1 MRLHSDWER
10 SESAR
15 KTTTLHDLEAERAL
29 LGGLLIDPR
38 RLTDVEERLQP
49 EAFYDPLH
57 RRIYA
62 AMIAIE
68 DRAAIDPITVK
79 GKLSEAGELDA
90 ATSERLRVIE
100 ESTLSAA
107 NVAHYAE
114 IVLDKAM
121 RRRLSEVAEEIG
133 KLAIEAGQDV
143 ATLSD
148 NAERLVF
155 GVTDQSRRGE
165 PRELRGIL
173 AETVELIQ
181 QMRDRKTTVTG
192 LSTGI
197 YLLDHRTT
205 GFHPGELFI
214 LAARPGVGKTS
225 LAMNIAVHAANRA
238 DPPVSVAVFNL
249 EMPATQLALRMLCA
263 EARISQGKLK
273 AGALSHHD
281 MEQIVQHAADLYNA
295 PIYIDDSSSLT
306 INELRSKARR
316 LKQADP
322 NLGLIVIDY
331 LQLMHGRGRSES
343 RHLEIAE
350 ISRGL
355 KSLSKELNL
364 PVLALSQLSRDVEK
378 GKRRPQLSDLR
389 ESGSIEQDADCVL
402 FLHKDGEIEP
412 QGPGGP
418 IPMELIIAKQRN
430 GATGSFDLVFMSE
443 FTRFENAAREDEPP
457 HPGA

>member
-1 MRLHSDWER
+1 MRLRSDWENG
-10 SESAR
+10 ESRR
-15 KTTTLHDLEAERAL
+15 KKTSLQDLDAERAL

-38 RLTDVEERLQP
+38 KIADVEERLDP

-62 AMIAIE
+62 AMIAVE
-68 DRAAIDPITVK
+68 DRAAIDTITVK
-79 GKLSEAGELDA
+79 ARLSEAGDLDA

-100 ESTLSAA
+100 ESALSAA

-114 IVLDKAM
+114 IVLDKAL
-121 RRRLSEVAEEIG
+121 RRRLSDVAEEIG
-133 KLAIEAGQDV
+133 QLAAEAGQDV
-143 ATLSD
+143 ATISD
-148 NAERLVF
+148 SAERLIF
-155 GVTDQSRRGE
+155 GVTDQGRRGE
-165 PRELRGIL
+165 PRALKDVL
-173 AETVELIQ
+173 AETMDLIQ
-181 QMRDRKTTVTG
+181 SMRDRKTTVTG
-192 LSTGI
+192 LPTGI
-197 YLLDHRTT
+197 YLLDQRTT

-225 LAMNIAVHAANRA
+225 LAMNIAVHAATRA
-238 DPPVSVAVFNL
+238 DPPVGVAVFNL

-263 EARISQGKLK
+263 EARIGQGKLK
-273 AGALSHHD
+273 AGALSQHD
-281 MEQIVQHAADLYNA
+281 MQQIIDHASVLYSA
-295 PIYIDDSSSLT
+295 PIFVDDSSMLT

-316 LKQADP
+316 LKQQHP
-322 NLGLIVIDY
+322 ELGFIVIDY
-331 LQLMHGRGRSES
+331 LQLMSARGRSES

-355 KSLSKELNL
+355 KSLSKELGL
-364 PVLALSQLSRDVEK
+364 PILALSQLSRDVEK
-378 GKRRPQLSDLR
+378 GKRKPQLSDLR

-402 FLHKDGEIEP
+402 FLHKEGEIEP

-443 FTRFENAAREDEPP
+443 LTRFENAAREDEPP
-457 HPGA
+457 PPGA

>member
-1 MRLHSDWER
+1 MRLRSDWER
-10 SESAR
+10 GESPR
-15 KTTTLHDLEAERAL
+15 KTTTLHDLDAERAL

-38 RLTDVEERLQP
+38 KLADVEERLGA

-62 AMIAIE
+62 AMLAIE
-68 DRAAIDPITVK
+68 DRSAIDSITVK
-79 GKLSEAGELDA
+79 GKLSEAGHLDA
-90 ATSERLRVIE
+90 AMVERLRVIE
-100 ESTLSAA
+100 ESALSAA

-121 RRRLSEVAEEIG
+121 RRRLAEVAEEISQ
-133 KLAIEAGQDV
+133 LAVEAGQDI
-143 ATLSD
+143 ATISD
-148 NAERLVF
+148 SAERLIF
-155 GVTDQSRRGE
+155 NVTDQGRRGE
-165 PRELRGIL
+165 PRQLKDVL
-173 AETVELIQ
+173 AETMDLIQ

-197 YLLDHRTT
+197 YLLDQRTT

-225 LAMNIAVHAANRA
+225 LAMNIAVHAATRA

-263 EARISQGKLK
+263 EAHIGQGKLK
-273 AGALSHHD
+273 SGALSQHD

-295 PIYIDDSSSLT
+295 PIYIDDSSTLT

-316 LKQADP
+316 LKQQDP
-322 NLGLIVIDY
+322 NLGFIVIDY
-331 LQLMHGRGRSES
+331 LQLMSARGAES

-355 KSLSKELNL
+355 KSLSKELHL
-364 PVLALSQLSRDVEK
+364 PILALSQLSRDVEK
-378 GKRRPQLSDLR
+378 GKRKPQLSDLR

-402 FLHKDGEIEP
+402 FIHRDGDVEP
-412 QGPGGP
+412 EGPGGP
-418 IPMELIIAKQRN
+418 IPVELIIAKQRN

-443 FTRFENAAREDEPP
+443 LTRFENAAREDEAPP
-457 HPGA
+457 PGM